1 LYQKRQDFELVLV
14 GDGID
19 FEMIKSYA
27 HELKLEDKVVTFTG
41 VLTGKALVEEYQ
53 KSNFSVLFSNYE
65 NIPVVI
71 SESFACGKPSEHI
84 NASNGL
90 LIDAGDEKAL
100 LSSLEYMLDN
110 YKQYN
115 TSEIKEIAKQ
125 KYSFNSVGKTLA
137 SIYKNILSA

>member
-1 LYQKRQDFELVLV
+1 
-14 GDGID
+14 
-19 FEMIKSYA
+19 
-27 HELKLEDKVVTFTG
+27 
-41 VLTGKALVEEYQ
+41 
-53 KSNFSVLFSNYE
+53 
-65 NIPVVI
+65 
-71 SESFACGKPSEHI
+71 
-84 NASNGL
+84 L

>member
-1 LYQKRQDFELVLV
+1 MIALLYQKRQDFELVLV

-71 SESFACGKPSEHI
+71 SESFACGKPFVST
-84 NASNGL
+84 N
-90 LIDAGDEKAL
+90 
-100 LSSLEYMLDN
+100 
-110 YKQYN
+110 
-115 TSEIKEIAKQ
+115 
-125 KYSFNSVGKTLA
+125 VGEFR
-137 SIYKNILSA
+137 SISTHRMAC